1 MNRTIFDAVL
11 LVMAVAFDLCV
22 GEPPVFIHPV
32 VWYGKLMS
40 VFEKINTQNFPSFF
54 SGTFSTL
61 AVLSFSCVLAQIP
74 SILMKLMKFNVYVKI
89 ISFLLSV
96 YLLKCTFSIRSMVE
110 HVNAAIKSDFEAY
123 RVQMLVS
130 RDVRKLGYEMRCS
143 AVVESIAENFVD
155 SVMAPLFYYA
165 LSGLSGAMVYRAA
178 NTCDA
183 MVGYRNRKYFWFG
196 KFAARLDDVL
206 NFVPA
211 RLSVIFISILAMR
224 YGRGRKTIKAVFE
237 GIEGKVNACS
247 MVAMAYAL
255 NLRLEKTGYYV
266 INPEGKLPDRND
278 VVLAVRVFR
287 ELAVMAVFFSIIL
300 LFTAGILRTS
310 FF

>member
-1 MNRTIFDAVL
+1 MALDAVL
-11 LVMAVAFDLCV
+11 LVMAVAFDLCM
-22 GEPPVFIHPV
+22 GEPPVFVHPV

-61 AVLSFSCVLAQIP
+61 AVLAFSCGLAQIP
-74 SILMKLMKFNVYVKI
+74 SILMKFNVYVKI

-110 HVNAAIKSDFEAY
+110 HVNAAINSDFEAY

-130 RDVRKLGYEMRCS
+130 RDVKKLGYEMRCS

-155 SVMAPLFYYA
+155 SVMAPVFYYA

-183 MVGYRNRKYFWFG
+183 MIGYRNRKYFWFG

-211 RLSVIFISILAMR
+211 RLSVIFISILALR
-224 YGRGRKTIKAVFE
+224 YGRGRRTIKAVFE

-255 NLRLEKTGYYV
+255 NLRLEKPGYYV

-278 VVLAVRVFR
+278 VVLAVEIFR
-287 ELAVMAVFFSIIL
+287 ELSAMAVFFSILLVMAVSTLKIL
-300 LFTAGILRTS
+300 
-310 FF
+310 

>member
-11 LVMAVAFDLCV
+11 LVTAVAFDLCM
-22 GEPPVFIHPV
+22 GEPPVFVHPV

-61 AVLSFSCVLAQIP
+61 AVLAFSCGLAQIP
-74 SILMKLMKFNVYVKI
+74 SILMKFNVCVKI

-110 HVNAAIKSDFEAY
+110 HVNAAINSDFEAY

-130 RDVRKLGYEMRCS
+130 RDVKKLGYEMRCS

-155 SVMAPLFYYA
+155 SVMAPVFYYA

-183 MVGYRNRKYFWFG
+183 MIGYRNRKYFWFG

-211 RLSVIFISILAMR
+211 RLSVIFISILALR
-224 YGRGRKTIKAVFE
+224 YGRGRRTVKAVFE

-255 NLRLEKTGYYV
+255 NLRLEKPGYYV

-278 VVLAVRVFR
+278 VVLAVEIFR
-287 ELAVMAVFFSIIL
+287 ELSAMAVFFSILLVMAVSTLKIL
-300 LFTAGILRTS
+300 
-310 FF
+310 

>member
-1 MNRTIFDAVL
+1 MNKTIFDVVL
-11 LVMAVAFDLCV
+11 LVIAVAFDLCL
-22 GEPPVFIHPV
+22 GEPPVFAHPV

-40 VFEKINTQNFPSFF
+40 VFERANTQNFPSFF

-61 AVLSFSCVLAQIP
+61 AVLSLSYVLVRIP
-74 SILMKLMKFNVYVKI
+74 YILMKFNVYAKI
-89 ISFLLSV
+89 VSFLLLV
-96 YLLKCTFSIRSMVE
+96 YLLKCTFSIKSMVE
-110 HVNAAIKSDFEAY
+110 HVNAAVESDFEAS

-130 RDVRKLGYEMRCS
+130 RDVRELSYEMRCS

-155 SVMAPLFYYA
+155 SVMAPLFYYSF
-165 LSGLSGAMVYRAA
+165 SGLSGAMVYRAA

-183 MVGYRNRKYFWFG
+183 MIGYRNRRYYWFG

-206 NFVPA
+206 NFIPA
-211 RLSVIFISILAMR
+211 RLSVIFMSILTLK

-247 MVAMAYAL
+247 MIAMAYAL
-255 NLRLEKTGYYV
+255 NLRLEKPGYYV
-266 INPEGKLPDRND
+266 INPEGKLPGRDD
-278 VVLAVRVFR
+278 VVLAIRIFR
-287 ELAVMAVFFSIIL
+287 ELAIMAAVFTIL
-300 LFTAGILRTS
+300 LLFVVSTLKIS